1 LFLLISIE
9 VGRTTQADLRK
20 VAKNLR
26 ATGKGATREMTKAL
40 RDAVKPVERDVKAAA
55 RGLPA
60 KGPDSTGLRA
70 QIAKATGT
78 QVRTTGR
85 SAGVKVRVAKKR
97 MGGERIITKG
107 GRTRLVGDQKNL
119 PQRMNRGQW
128 RHPVYG
134 TDRWVTQRFA
144 KPHWF
149 DNVNRAAAP
158 MVRRRVK
165 KVLDDIEKKLAKS

>member
-1 LFLLISIE
+1 
-9 VGRTTQADLRK
+9 
-20 VAKNLR
+20 
-26 ATGKGATREMTKAL
+26 MTKAL

-60 KGPDSTGLRA
+60 KGPASTELR
-70 QIAKATGT
+70 QRIAGATGT

-85 SAGVKVRVAKKR
+85 SAGVKVRVARKR
-97 MGGERIITKG
+97 MGG
-107 GRTRLVGDQKNL
+107 QAAL
-119 PQRMNRGQW
+119 PQRMNVGQW
-128 RHPVYG
+128 RHPVFG
-134 TDRWVTQRFA
+134 NTDVWVTQRSGR
-144 KPHWF
+144 PRWF